1 MRTKSNLTMTACSRR
16 SVLKNLALSAGLT
29 GVSLAAPG
37 ILRSAR
43 AEGPIKVGL
52 ISPLTG
58 AWTVYGKAHSA
69 GFELGVDEINA
80 AGGVLGRK
88 IEIVVGDSKTEPR
101 IVVEQANR
109 LIRQEQVDF
118 LAGTFSSAER
128 NAAGPVVTSANKV
141 LLYPTFYEGQEQEYF
156 PGVCNKNIFMFGPEP
171 TQQVWPHME
180 YMTKNFGKKFFMIG
194 SDYVWPR
201 VTNKFTKE
209 KLKEVG
215 GEVVGELYIP
225 FNTPQYDSA
234 LRQIRESKAN
244 IIFHTL
250 TGSDTVNFRKQY
262 VAAGMNKDFV
272 LWTVDD
278 EEVVT
283 SGLGPDVS
291 AGAYVSFD
299 YFMTIKNPN
308 NEAFLKRFRAK
319 FGKDALMNTV
329 GVAMY
334 NAAHMATLAIKKAGK
349 VTTDSLREESQRPV
363 LRDGAAGQGHHA
375 RARQPDGAA
384 VLPDE
389 SSAGLDWRRRHVRG
403 SAAFRL
409 GDAGRRALQELAA
422 LRRGGLSKAGASR
435 PLRARSVDG
444 MPARRLCQ

>member
-1 MRTKSNLTMTACSRR
+1 VKSTSSNPHSRPTRR
-16 SVLKNLALSAGLT
+16 SILKGAGATTGASALALAM
-29 GVSLAAPG
+29 PG

-43 AEGPIKVGL
+43 GEQPIKVGL

-69 GFELGVDEINA
+69 GFQLAVDEINA

-88 IEIVVGDSKTEPR
+88 IDVIVGDSKTEPR

-109 LIRQEQVDF
+109 LIRQDGVDF

-128 NAAGPVVTSANKV
+128 NAAGPVVTSANKI

-156 PGVCNKNIFMFGPEP
+156 PGVCNRNIFMFGPEP
-171 TQQVWPHME
+171 TQQVWPHVD
-180 YMTKNFGKKFFMIG
+180 YMVKKFGKKFFMIG
-194 SDYVWPR
+194 SDYAWPH
-201 VTNKFTKE
+201 VTNDVTKR

-215 GEVVGELYIP
+215 AEVVGELYIP

-234 LRQIRESKAN
+234 LRQIRDSKAN

-250 TGSDTVNFRKQY
+250 TGSDTVNFRKQFA
-262 VAAGMNKDFV
+262 AAGMNKDFV

-283 SGLGPDVS
+283 SGLGPEVS

-299 YFMTIKNPN
+299 YFMTINDAN
-308 NEAFLKRFRAK
+308 NLEFLARFREK

-334 NAAHMATLAIKKAGK
+334 NAAHMAALAIGKTGK
-349 VTTDSLREESQRPV
+349 VSTDALREGLKELSFEKAPQGPV
-363 LRDGAAGQGHHA
+363 TMRGRDDQM
-375 RARQPDGAA
+375 
-384 VLPDE
+384 VLP
-389 SSAGLDWRRRHVRG
+389 SYLMKVRAGWTSVNDMFEEVQHFPSVTPV
-403 SAAFRL
+403 
-409 GDAGRRALQELAA
+409 DARCKKL
-422 LRRGGLSKAGASR
+422 
-435 PLRARSVDG
+435 PL
-444 MPARRLCQ
+444 

>member
-1 MRTKSNLTMTACSRR
+1 MRTKSNLTMTASSRR

-349 VTTDSLREESQRPV
+349 VTTDSLRENLKDLSFEMAPQGNVTMRG
-363 LRDGAAGQGHHA
+363 RDNQM
-375 RARQPDGAA
+375 
-384 VLPDE
+384 VLP
-389 SSAGLDWRRRHVRG
+389 SYLMKVRQG
-403 SAAFRL
+403 WTGV
-409 GDAGRRALQELAA
+409 GDMFEEVQHFDSVTPVDARCKSL
-422 LRRGGLSKAGASR
+422 
-435 PLRARSVDG
+435 PL
-444 MPARRLCQ
+444 

>member
-1 MRTKSNLTMTACSRR
+1 MNNGTAGVDRTSSRR
-16 SVLKNLALSAGLT
+16 AVLKGIAATGLT
-29 GVSLAAPG
+29 GVSLASPG
-37 ILRSAR
+37 VLRLAR
-43 AEGPIKVGL
+43 GETPIKVGL

-69 GFELGVDEINA
+69 GFELAVDEINA
-80 AGGVLGRK
+80 GGGVLGRK
-88 IEIVVGDSKTEPR
+88 IDIAIGDSKTEPR

-109 LIRQEQVDF
+109 LIREERVDF

-128 NAAGPVVTSANKV
+128 NAAGPVVTAANKI
-141 LLYPTFYEGQEQEYF
+141 LLYPTFYEGQEQEYY

-171 TQQVWPHME
+171 TQQVWPFME
-180 YMTKNFGKKFFMIG
+180 YMTNKFGKKFFMIG

-215 GEVVGELYIP
+215 GEVVGEIYIP

-234 LRQIRESKAN
+234 LRQIRDSKAN
-244 IIFHTL
+244 VIFHTL
-250 TGSDTVNFRKQY
+250 TGSDTVNFRKQF
-262 VAAGMNKDFV
+262 VAAGMNKDFT

-283 SGLGPDVS
+283 SGLGPQVS

-299 YFMTIKNPN
+299 YFMSINNPN
-308 NEAFLKRFRAK
+308 NEAFLKRFREK

-334 NAAHMATLAIKKAGK
+334 NAAHMAAIAITKTGKA
-349 VTTDSLREESQRPV
+349 TTDSLREGLKDLSFDKAPQGTVKMRG
-363 LRDGAAGQGHHA
+363 RDDQM
-375 RARQPDGAA
+375 
-384 VLPDE
+384 VLP
-389 SSAGLDWRRRHVRG
+389 SYLMQVRPG
-403 SAAFRL
+403 WTGV
-409 GDAGRRALQELAA
+409 GDMFEEVQHLPSVTPVDARCKSL
-422 LRRGGLSKAGASR
+422 
-435 PLRARSVDG
+435 PL
-444 MPARRLCQ
+444 